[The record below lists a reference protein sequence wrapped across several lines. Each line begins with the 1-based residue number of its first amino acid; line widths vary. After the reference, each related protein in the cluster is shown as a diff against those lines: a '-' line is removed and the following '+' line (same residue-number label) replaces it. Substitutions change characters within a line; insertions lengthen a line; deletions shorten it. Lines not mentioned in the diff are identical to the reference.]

1 MNHWLVKSE
10 PDVFS
15 IDDLAN
21 SPEQTTFWD
30 GVRNY
35 QARNFLRDSMKLG
48 DKVLFYHSNTDPMAV
63 TGWCEVTREGYPDT
77 SAFDPGSNYFDSAST
92 PENPVW
98 IMVDI
103 KLREKFPRQV
113 TLQEIK
119 DNPALEGML
128 LTKRGNRLS
137 VFPVSE
143 AHFNEIVR
151 MGNMLQ

>member
-21 SPEQTTFWD
+21 SPGQTTYWD

-48 DKVLFYHSNTDPMAV
+48 DKVLFYHSNSDPMAV
-63 TGWCEVTREGYPDT
+63 VGWCEVVKEGYPDS
-77 SAFDPGSNYFDSAST
+77 SAFDPDSKYFDAAST

-98 IMVDI
+98 IMIDI
-103 KLREKFPRQV
+103 KLKEKFPRQV

-119 DNPALEGML
+119 DNPALDGIL

-143 AHFNEIVR
+143 EHFNEIVK
-151 MGNMLQ
+151 MGKA

>member
-21 SPEQTTFWD
+21 SPDQTTCWD

-35 QARNFLRDSMKLG
+35 QARNFLRDSMKIG
-48 DKVLFYHSNTDPMAV
+48 DRVLFYHSNSDPMAV
-63 TGWCEVTREGYPDT
+63 VGWCEVVKEGYPDS
-77 SAFDPGSNYFDSAST
+77 SAFDPDSKYFDAAST

-103 KLREKFPRQV
+103 KLMEKFPRQV
-113 TLQEIK
+113 TLQDVK
-119 DNPALEGML
+119 DNPALDGIL

-143 AHFNEIVR
+143 EHFSEIVK
-151 MGNMLQ
+151 MGRA

>member
-21 SPEQTTFWD
+21 SPGQTTYWD

-48 DKVLFYHSNTDPMAV
+48 DRVLFYHSNTDPMAV
-63 TGWCEVTREGYPDT
+63 VGWCEVVKEGYPDS
-77 SAFDPGSNYFDSAST
+77 SAFDPDSKYFDAAST

-98 IMVDI
+98 IMIDI
-103 KLREKFPRQV
+103 KLKEKFPRQV

-119 DNPALEGML
+119 DNPALDGIL

-143 AHFNEIVR
+143 EHFNEIVK
-151 MGNMLQ
+151 MGKA

>member
-21 SPEQTTFWD
+21 SPGQTTYWD

-48 DKVLFYHSNTDPMAV
+48 DKVLFYHSNTEPMAV
-63 TGWCEVTREGYPDT
+63 AGWCEIVKEGYPDS
-77 SAFDPGSNYFDSAST
+77 SAFDPDSKYFDAAST

-98 IMVDI
+98 IMIDI
-103 KLREKFPRQV
+103 KLKEKFPRQV

-119 DNPALEGML
+119 DNPALDGIL

-143 AHFNEIVR
+143 EHFDEIVK
-151 MGNMLQ
+151 MGKS